1 MARYVPKHMRKRKLR
16 ERRRPMGVAAV
27 LLAGVASFSGSFGYT
42 PGALAVDPSKPLAD
56 QVATLQRD
64 SIAAVESTAP
74 LAPVRPPTVAPA
86 IDISTATLP
95 LYVNIPA
102 IGVGS
107 ELISLGL
114 EPDGSLEVPVDFNQA
129 GWFRGGA
136 IPGDIGPAVIAG
148 HLDSI
153 LGPAIF
159 SRLSELKP
167 GDLIKVLRRD
177 SKVLTFSV
185 SRIDS
190 YLKDYFPSDQVYG
203 STLEPELRLITCG
216 GTFNRNARSYNGNT
230 VVYAK
235 LLPDVSSR
243 S

>member
-1 MARYVPKHMRKRKLR
+1 MP
-16 ERRRPMGVAAV
+16 
-27 LLAGVASFSGSFGYT
+27 
-42 PGALAVDPSKPLAD
+42 
-56 QVATLQRD
+56 
-64 SIAAVESTAP
+64 
-74 LAPVRPPTVAPA
+74 
-86 IDISTATLP
+86 
-95 LYVNIPA
+95 
-102 IGVGS
+102 
-107 ELISLGL
+107 
-114 EPDGSLEVPVDFNQA
+114 
-129 GWFRGGA
+129 
-136 IPGDIGPAVIAG
+136 G

-216 GTFNRNARSYNGNT
+216 GTFNHDAHSYNGNT

-235 LLPDVSSR
+235 LLPDAPLPS
-243 S
+243 